1 MRVRESFFGKVTLL
15 AGGTIAGHVI
25 LFCVYPLLTRL
36 YTPTDFGVLGV
47 YAAVLSILTQLA
59 AWRFNAAIPVPKHD
73 LAALNLLVLCL
84 VAVVTTTTLTAVVI
98 WQFGITIAKWLDTPE
113 LTTYLWFL
121 PLGLLG
127 SGGYTSLNAWAAR
140 VSAYGL
146 IAKTRISQSCLQV
159 VLQVGVGVFGN
170 GALGLILG
178 DAAGRAGGAGTLAA
192 LVTKRNQ
199 QLRKQVSVSRMMA
212 VARRYR
218 HLPIFSTWSTLLNG
232 IGSQLPSLVL
242 VVAFGTAVAG
252 WFNLAL
258 LVIQAPVQVLSQ
270 SIAQVFLTDAGEAHR
285 QGRLGEYTSLIFRRL
300 VGAAAGATLLLIVIA
315 PSLFAVLFGDA
326 WTESGHYVRWL
337 APYVFITFIT
347 AHLPSAVIILGLQRA
362 QLTFEIIY
370 FVCRVAALVLGIY
383 FADPFFTVVIY
394 ASLSLLGLAS
404 YACWLFQR
412 ANCSARALLISIGRE
427 FALAAMLVSPVLIG
441 QMLFANHGLWVWVAV
456 SAVLVAL
463 RAVRCLK
470 VL

>member
-1 MRVRESFFGKVTLL
+1 MRASESFFGKVTLL

-47 YAAVLSILTQLA
+47 YAAVLSVLTQLA
-59 AWRFNAAIPVPKHD
+59 AWRFNAAILVPKHD

-84 VAVVTTTTLTAVVI
+84 VAVVTTTTFTAVVI
-98 WQFGITIAKWLDTPE
+98 WQFGTDIAQWLDTPE

-140 VSAYGL
+140 MSAYGL

-159 VLQVGVGVFGN
+159 VLQVGVGIFGN
-170 GALGLILG
+170 GALGLMLG
-178 DAAGRAGGAGTLAA
+178 DAAGRAGGAGILAA

-199 QLRKQVSVSRMMA
+199 QLQKQVSLSRMMA

-218 HLPIFSTWSTLLNG
+218 HLPLFSTWSTLLNEVG
-232 IGSQLPSLVL
+232 AHLPSLLL

-258 LVIQAPVQVLSQ
+258 LLLLAPVHVLSQ
-270 SIAQVFLTDAGEAHR
+270 SIAQVYLTDAGEAHR
-285 QGRLGEYTSLIFRRL
+285 KGQLGEYTSLIFRRL

-326 WTESGHYVRWL
+326 WTESGHYARWL
-337 APYVFITFIT
+337 APYVFITFVT
-347 AHLPSAVIILGLQRA
+347 AHLPSAAIILGLQRA
-362 QLTFEIIY
+362 QLTFEILY
-370 FVCRVAALVLGIY
+370 FVCRVGALILGVY
-383 FADPFFTVVIY
+383 FADPFLTVVLY
-394 ASLSLLGLAS
+394 ASLSLLGLAG
-404 YACWLFQR
+404 YAGWLFQR
-412 ANCSARALLISIGRE
+412 ANCSARSLLMSVGRE
-427 FALAAMLVSPVLIG
+427 FVLAAVLVSPVLIG
-441 QMLFANHGLWVWVAV
+441 QMLFGNHGLWVSVAV
-456 SAVLVAL
+456 SAFLVAW
-463 RAVRCLK
+463 RAARSLK